1 MTVVDKV
8 VLYEV
13 NLAQNKLSNDPY
25 LKLIRYF
32 MKEQIFPKKN
42 LATWV
47 NKNLLL
53 RRNPLV
59 SQIKSRVLKLF
70 GHIKRSQKGVSKICV
85 EGKIPGKRG
94 RGHPPTRWLDNVKK
108 WAGLTIDKLN
118 IATQDRGAWKDISHV
133 GAQSAAGGE
142 SE

>member
-1 MTVVDKV
+1 METG
-8 VLYEV
+8 L
-13 NLAQNKLSNDPY
+13 
-25 LKLIRYF
+25 
-32 MKEQIFPKKN
+32 
-42 LATWV
+42 
-47 NKNLLL
+47 
-53 RRNPLV
+53 NPLV

-70 GHIKRSQKGVSKICV
+70 GHIKRSQKGLSKICM
-85 EGKIPGKRG
+85 EGKVPGKRG

-108 WAGLTIDKLN
+108 WTGLTIDKLN